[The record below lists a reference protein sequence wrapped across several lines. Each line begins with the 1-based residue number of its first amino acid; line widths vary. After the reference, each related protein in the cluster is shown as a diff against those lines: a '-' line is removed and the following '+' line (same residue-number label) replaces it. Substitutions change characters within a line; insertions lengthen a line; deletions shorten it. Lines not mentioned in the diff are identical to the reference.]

1 MTKGIHYLQ
10 IIDDRKQSPL
20 RRKCIESVKA
30 FVKDGIDTYEMV
42 SYKWDPDH
50 FKCIRTSEYIRF
62 EKAKNIP
69 NLCYVDSDCFVLRPC
84 KLQEGK
90 PYFAEYSF
98 NDSDPGVPDIY
109 YFYVNGCNEY
119 FKKYFANLANPKNAY
134 SIDIQVLRSLTNF
147 NMIPSDS
154 YVHCYTTMNYLVER
168 QNEKQNEPVASYQD
182 ALELAALKKHVEL
195 MVIAMKTFEESRI
208 KDGRIRQ

>member
-1 MTKGIHYLQ
+1 MTSGIHYLQ
-10 IIDDRKQSPL
+10 ISDDRKQSPL

-30 FVKDGIDTYEMV
+30 LVRDGVDTYEMV
-42 SYKWDPDH
+42 SYRWEPDH
-50 FKCIRTSEYIRF
+50 FKRVRTSEYIRF
-62 EKAKNIP
+62 EKAKTVP
-69 NLCYVDSDCFVLRPC
+69 NLCYVDTDCFVSKPC

-90 PYFAEYSF
+90 PYFAEYNF

-119 FKKYFANLANPKNAY
+119 FKKHFAQLANPKNAY

-147 NMIPSDS
+147 NIIPSAS

-168 QNEKQNEPVASYQD
+168 QNEKQNEPVISYQD
-182 ALELAALKKHVEL
+182 ALELATLKKHVEL